1 MSEDKK
7 SKYRGFTPAQAEAH
21 KRYMK
26 DFVEIK
32 VRMTADKRSI
42 VQEHAASMWESA
54 TAFINRAIDE
64 TMQHDNQ
71 VESVIDRSP
80 KSEISTAL
88 NKSSSEKTADRDTEK
103 LTEQAP
109 NSAILSPDV
118 LEEAQNAAAAS
129 GEAVPEFVSRAVKT
143 QVKRDEASRRM
154 GLDPVT
160 GDRLK
165 HEAPST

>member
-1 MSEDKK
+1 MPED
-7 SKYRGFTPAQAEAH
+7 SKISKAQQKAVNKYVKNNYDRINVTFPKGE
-21 KRYMK
+21 K
-26 DFVEIK
+26 EILK
-32 VRMTADKRSI
+32 
-42 VQEHAASMWESA
+42 QHAAKQNESVNS
-54 TAFINRAIDE
+54 FIVRSVKE

-88 NKSSSEKTADRDTEK
+88 NNSSSEKTADRDTEK

>member
-1 MSEDKK
+1 
-7 SKYRGFTPAQAEAH
+7 
-21 KRYMK
+21 MK
-26 DFVEIK
+26 
-32 VRMTADKRSI
+32 
-42 VQEHAASMWESA
+42 QHAAKQNESVNS
-54 TAFINRAIDE
+54 FIVRSVKE

-88 NKSSSEKTADRDTEK
+88 NNSSSEKTADRDTEK